1 MKFKR
6 LNEEFDIYDFCDRMA
21 KTFRADES
29 YVNDDRYV
37 ILKKSENTPRLNYE
51 KIAIGP
57 IEPPVS
63 DWRNIISIDFRSVT
77 FDKDFK
83 KYALKDMEI
92 FTDDVAKVAEMTFRK
107 IA

>member
-6 LNEEFDIYDFCDRMA
+6 LNEEFDIYDFCDKMA
-21 KTFRADES
+21 KTFRADDS

-37 ILKKSENTPRLNYE
+37 ILKKSGDTSRLSYE

-63 DWRNIISIDFRSVT
+63 DWRKIISIDFRGVT

-83 KYALKDMEI
+83 KYALKEMEV
-92 FTDDVAKVAEMTFRK
+92 FTDDVAKFAEMIFKK
-107 IA
+107 IS